1 MDKELDYIT
10 EEKKKELTLELADL
24 KGPKRKE
31 IIEALE
37 YAKSLGD
44 LSENAEY
51 HQARED
57 QGKIEARIQSI
68 EQILQNSKVVIP
80 AGGDVIEVGSK
91 LVVRKEDS
99 KEELKYVIVGYQEA
113 NITEGK
119 ISNRSP
125 FGQALYGKKKGDS
138 ISFETPR
145 GIVNYKI
152 ISVS

>member
-1 MDKELDYIT
+1 MAGNGSYIT
-10 EEKKKELTLELADL
+10 EQKRKELETELIDL